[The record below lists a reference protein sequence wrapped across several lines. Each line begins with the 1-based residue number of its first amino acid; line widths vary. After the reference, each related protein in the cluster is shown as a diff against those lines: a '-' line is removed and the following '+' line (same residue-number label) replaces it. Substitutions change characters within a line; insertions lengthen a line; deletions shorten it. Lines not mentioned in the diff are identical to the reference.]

1 VCHNEYS
8 RLCLTHHFEV
18 PVIVVFTK
26 YDQFLHNVE
35 MHLADYPNEFTDSN
49 VSEVVEKQ
57 FQEHYLHPLGDGVR
71 FVRLESGF
79 QAKCQGYMLRFF
91 ADMHRQ
97 NRSCN
102 DLIEKTAA
110 ALNEDIITL
119 MLLAVQKG
127 NLELSV
133 KMALNR

>member
-1 VCHNEYS
+1 MTVFNC
-8 RLCLTHHFEV
+8 FEV

-35 MHLADYPNEFTDSN
+35 MHLVDYPHEYPPDSN
-49 VSEVVEKQ
+49 VSEEVEKQ

-79 QAKCQGYMLRFF
+79 RAKCQGYMLMFF

-102 DLIEKTAA
+102 DLIEKTAT

-119 MLLAVQKG
+119 MLLAVQKD

-133 KMALNR
+133 KMALNQ